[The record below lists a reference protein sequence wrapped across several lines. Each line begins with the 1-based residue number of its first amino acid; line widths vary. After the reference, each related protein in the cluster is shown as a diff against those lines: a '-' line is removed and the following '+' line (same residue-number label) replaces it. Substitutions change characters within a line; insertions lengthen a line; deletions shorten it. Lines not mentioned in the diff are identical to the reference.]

1 MKPSLGRVVLVNVRS
16 DVRRLRSN
24 RAEATRRPPINAV
37 SSTGVGA
44 SGVLND
50 CSASGSLRVGCID
63 QNSLMF
69 ECVSTTPERSERYP
83 SLDDQRFPYRSTV
96 AALRMIPRPGG
107 RPVTRMPTGT
117 SMSAVP
123 GVIVIR
129 AAVAAE
135 ANASEDRAARVS
147 ARTRIA

>member
-1 MKPSLGRVVLVNVRS
+1 MISTAGGDAWLGLAAKVPMKPSLGRVVLVNGRS

-37 SSTGVGA
+37 SSTGVRA

-69 ECVSTTPERSERYP
+69 ECVSTTPERSARYP
-83 SLDDQRFPYRSTV
+83 SLDDKRFP
-96 AALRMIPRPGG
+96 
-107 RPVTRMPTGT
+107 
-117 SMSAVP
+117 
-123 GVIVIR
+123 
-129 AAVAAE
+129 
-135 ANASEDRAARVS
+135 
-147 ARTRIA
+147 